1 MLTINNLANTY
12 PKNGELV
19 WIGLRPG
26 KKMPLL
32 PVEEVQADSA
42 CGLIGD
48 HYNGK
53 NGTRQV
59 TLFQW
64 EHLAVLSA
72 LLDKPVVP
80 EQLRRNLVI
89 KGLNLLP
96 LKQRKITIGNTVLLV
111 TGACHPCSRMET
123 ALGEG
128 AYNAMRGHGGMTAQV
143 LAGGLLKRGDPV
155 SVVTET

>member
-42 CGLIGD
+42 CGLVGD

-53 NGTRQV
+53 KGTRQV

-155 SVVTET
+155 SVVTEA